1 MGASIIRCFMYLSS
15 FFVIVCAVL
24 GCSAGEVRHSD
35 IKEKDALR
43 RETAKK
49 MPGYNDNP
57 EPSDER

>member
-1 MGASIIRCFMYLSS
+1 MGTSIVRRFTYLSS
-15 FFVIVCAVL
+15 FFVVVCVFL
-24 GCSAGEVRHSD
+24 GCSAGEVKLSD

>member
-1 MGASIIRCFMYLSS
+1 MGTSIIRRLIYLSPL
-15 FFVIVCAVL
+15 FMMVCVFI
-24 GCSAGEVRHSD
+24 GCSAGDVKLSD

-49 MPGYNDNP
+49 MPGYNENP